1 MMGFFFSLLLA
12 GISVGSIYALVALGL
27 NLTFLTT
34 KTLNF
39 GHGSVMMICAIFVAY
54 FAALGYS
61 MVLLLICALILAVV
75 IGLAVERIVRP
86 ALNGAGSMGWVVSTL
101 GLGILLQGVAARE
114 FGSQAVA
121 FPSIIFSSSDFF
133 MVGGLFV
140 AHQYILVLAV
150 SVVLILAIE
159 MFLRRT
165 MWGHAVRAVSLDP
178 ELGTVN
184 GLPVRRI
191 VTISFVLSAVL
202 AAVAGIL
209 VAQIGGTVDPAFGFN
224 LVLFGFVSAVVG
236 GMGSSFGALVGG
248 ILVGVLSK
256 LVGGYI
262 SSAAEHGVAFALLM
276 IMLAI
281 RPQGIF
287 SQREVNKA

>member
-1 MMGFFFSLLLA
+1 MSFFFSLLLA

-39 GHGSVMMICAIFVAY
+39 GHGSVMMMCAIVVAY

-61 MVLLLICALILAVV
+61 IPLLLVGSLALAVV
-75 IGLAVERIVRP
+75 IGLTVERIVRP
-86 ALNGAGSMGWVVSTL
+86 ALKGAGSMGWVVSTL

-121 FPSIIFSSSDFF
+121 FPSIIFSSADFF
-133 MVGGLFV
+133 SVGGLYV
-140 AHQYILVLAV
+140 AHQYVLVLAV
-150 SVVLILAIE
+150 SIVLILALE
-159 MFLRRT
+159 LFLRRT

-178 ELGTVN
+178 ELGVVN
-184 GLPVRRI
+184 GLPVRMI

-224 LVLFGFVSAVVG
+224 LVLLGFVSAVVG
-236 GMGSSFGALVGG
+236 GMGSSLGALVGG
-248 ILVGVLSK
+248 ILVGVLGK
-256 LVGGYI
+256 LVGGYV
-262 SSAAEHGVAFALLM
+262 SSAAEQGVAFALLM
-276 IMLAI
+276 AMLAI

-287 SQREVNKA
+287 SQPEVTKA